1 MSHDYVEI
9 ARHNQSLILA
19 ETLEALAQSHAP
31 PAELFSNAAVC
42 YRVLALCTL
51 LQEADTEGFAGLLCK
66 AGQARLA
73 FLELA
78 SQGTRR
84 YEPGFLLASDNC
96 GFSDALA
103 SGDLDTA
110 RAIARLSPARHGQ
123 DLEYE
128 EDFLFTRFLHLWV
141 LAPRDTAGL
150 ELALERWAS
159 VVEEGDPDTR
169 LSACRALME
178 KSPDRFSLALQALVT
193 ERKREYRAYRKQLD
207 FDEEVAATTGK
218 VYLDGLAL
226 LRLAELEG
234 LGPLPAYELL
244 PELARIPLGTPL
256 PGPQAW
262 RVG

>member
-19 ETLEALAQSHAP
+19 ETLEALAQSQES
-31 PAELFSNAAVC
+31 PAGLFSNAAVC

-51 LQEADTEGFAGLLCK
+51 LQGADTEGFAGLLCK

-78 SQGTRR
+78 SQGARR
-84 YEPGFLLASDNC
+84 YEPEFLLASDNC

-110 RAIARLSPARHGQ
+110 RAIARLSPTRHAQ

-128 EDFLFTRFLHLWV
+128 EDYLFSRFLHLWV

-159 VVEEGDPDTR
+159 VVEEGDPDMR
-169 LSACRALME
+169 LHACRELME
-178 KSPDRFSLALQALVT
+178 KNPDRFSQALQTLVT

-256 PGPQAW
+256 PRPQAW
-262 RVG
+262 RAG

>member
-9 ARHNQSLILA
+9 ARHNQSLLLA
-19 ETLEALAQSHAP
+19 ETLEALAHSQEP

-51 LQEADTEGFAGLLCK
+51 LQDADMEGFANLLCK

-73 FLELA
+73 FLERA
-78 SQGTRR
+78 AQGAQR
-84 YEPGFLLASDNC
+84 YAPGFLIASDTC

-110 RAIARLSPARHGQ
+110 RAIARLSPVRHAQ

-128 EDFLFTRFLHLWV
+128 EDFLFSRFLHLWV
-141 LAPRDTAGL
+141 LAPRDIAGL

-159 VVEEGDPDTR
+159 VVEEGDPDMR
-169 LSACRALME
+169 LHVCRELME
-178 KSPDRFSLALQALVT
+178 KNPDRFSQAIQSLVT
-193 ERKREYRAYRKQLD
+193 ERRREYRAYRKQLD

-234 LGPLPAYELL
+234 LGPLPAFEML

-262 RVG
+262 RAG